1 MGEFFRTA
9 GAIVLGALISFGTTF
24 YFERR
29 KEQRTEHQDAKER
42 DRQLRQA
49 LRLVWTE
56 LTEAYAEIHTALDD
70 KHWWTDPPHDLS
82 QQLWTAYRPAL
93 AAFLDGHA
101 WDHLAEAYGEIACFN
116 RRLAIGRDGKNSIH
130 HGNQYLEPIDCCNL
144 TEFWQQHLMRTR
156 SPIER
161 AIEALRPIAL
171 CDSITHQM
179 GNPRWKQGQPAASV
193 RTSAGT
199 PGHP

>member
-1 MGEFFRTA
+1 MGEFFRTV

-29 KEQRTEHQDAKER
+29 KEQRAEYQETKER

-56 LTEAYAEIHTALDD
+56 LTHAYDEIDTALED

-82 QQLWTAYRPAL
+82 QQLWATYRPAL

-101 WDHLAEAYGEIACFN
+101 WDHLADAYGEIACFN
-116 RRLAIGRDGKNSIH
+116 RHLTIARDGKDSIH
-130 HGNQYLEPIDCCNL
+130 HGNQYLEPINCCDI
-144 TEFWQQHLMRTR
+144 TEFWQHHLVRTR
-156 SPIER
+156 SPIEQ

-171 CDSITHQM
+171 HDSSPT
-179 GNPRWKQGQPAASV
+179 RWKLLVGGKASPLQASRPA
-193 RTSAGT
+193 
-199 PGHP
+199 P

>member
-1 MGEFFRTA
+1 MGEFFRTV

-29 KEQRTEHQDAKER
+29 KEQRAEHQEAKER

-56 LTEAYAEIHTALDD
+56 LTEAYAEIDTALED

-82 QQLWTAYRPAL
+82 QQLWATYRPAL

-101 WDHLAEAYGEIACFN
+101 WDHVAKAYGEITCFN
-116 RRLAIGRDGKNSIH
+116 RYLTIARDGKESIH
-130 HGNQYLEPIDCCNL
+130 HGNQYLEPIDCCDIA
-144 TEFWQQHLMRTR
+144 EFWQQRLGRTR

-171 CDSITHQM
+171 HDSVAHQM
-179 GNPRWKQGQPAASV
+179 GNPRWRQSQSIAISGPAQ
-193 RTSAGT
+193 
-199 PGHP
+199 